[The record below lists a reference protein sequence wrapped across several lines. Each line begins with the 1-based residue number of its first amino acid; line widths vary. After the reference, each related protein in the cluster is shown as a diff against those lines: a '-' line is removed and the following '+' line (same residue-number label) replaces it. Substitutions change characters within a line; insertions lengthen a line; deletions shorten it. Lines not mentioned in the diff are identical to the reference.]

1 MTATSRGHSAM
12 RGKRVSRLLDGLR
25 FVAPLALCASA
36 GVAAAQDDPGQVIFN
51 NSCRT
56 CHTVEPG
63 DNRLG
68 PSLAG
73 IIGRK
78 AGSLPDYAY
87 SDAMKKGSVVWDE
100 ATLDRFIENPDSVVA
115 GNNMKPYSG
124 MTSAEDRAAIVA
136 YLKAQAGAAN

>member
-1 MTATSRGHSAM
+1 MSLADPSFRAQRPDRLRGIGVWYA
-12 RGKRVSRLLDGLR
+12 
-25 FVAPLALCASA
+25 ALALGLLTS
-36 GVAAAQDDPGQVIFN
+36 VAAAQDDSGQVIFN

-68 PSLAG
+68 PSLAA

-87 SDAMKKGSVVWDE
+87 SDAMKKSSVVWDE

>member
-1 MTATSRGHSAM
+1 MSLANPSFRA
-12 RGKRVSRLLDGLR
+12 RRADRLAGIG
-25 FVAPLALCASA
+25 VCGAALAL
-36 GVAAAQDDPGQVIFN
+36 GVLTSVAVGQDDPGQVIFN
-51 NSCRT
+51 NACRT

-68 PSLAG
+68 PTLAG

-87 SDAMKKGSVVWDE
+87 SDAMKKSSVVWDE
-100 ATLDRFIENPDSVVA
+100 ATLDRFIGNPDSVVA

-124 MTSAEDRAAIVA
+124 MTSTEDRAAIVA